1 MADSSAIQPLPLPSG
16 DFAGYIFDCDGTLAA
31 SMAIHHLSWNHAI
44 QQQVPSFTLSWEDLC
59 AMGGMS
65 IRETV
70 DTLRQRYGITLD
82 PEKILPDYDADLDRR
97 IDSVQPCGDVLA
109 AARALAAQGHPVAVA
124 SGGFRRYVD
133 RTLRAIGAEKLFP
146 VIVTIE
152 DVARAK
158 PAPDL
163 FLLAAQK
170 MGVPP
175 ERCLVIEDSPKGK
188 EAATAA
194 GMQCQLVPPH

>member
-1 MADSSAIQPLPLPSG
+1 MADSSAIQPIALPPG

-31 SMAIHHLSWNHAI
+31 SMAIHHQSWNYAI
-44 QQQVPSFTLSWEDLC
+44 QQQVPTFTLSWEDLC

-70 DTLRQRYGITLD
+70 EALHQRYGITLD

-97 IDSVQPCGDVLA
+97 IDSVQPCEDVLA
-109 AARALAAQGHPVAVA
+109 AARALARAGKPVAVA

-133 RTLRAIGAEKLFP
+133 RTLKAIGAKEIFP

-163 FLLAAQK
+163 FLLAAEK

-175 ERCLVIEDSPKGK
+175 ERCLVVEDSPKGE

-194 GMQCQLVPPH
+194 GMQCLLVPPH